1 MMLIKF
7 ELKKIFYNRF
17 FLVMLIFTLFL
28 NLFTLYESSKTAR
41 FDESKM
47 LYNTYDEFVDSVQSN
62 AEKSLSAS
70 IFSDELSDFSKKNI
84 EKTAKDFEKMR
95 GIEISQDIN
104 VGVLLVLNSENS
116 DICILLILISLGLS
130 LIVDEKEKRLF
141 QLIRSTTH
149 GTISTI
155 LSKLSALLICCVL
168 INVIITAS
176 TVGFTYAKY
185 GFGDV
190 FRSIQSIPEMLTV
203 FFRFNI
209 LQFFL
214 MLFAT
219 KTIGIF
225 IIAVFVILLCLLS
238 KRAITMLV
246 FVVLISSASISM
258 TFIPETSEFIFFKY
272 INLYSLLNPYK
283 VFSSY
288 INLNILGKPINVN
301 VVFAFFLITMLLLS
315 MTLVVFYFIKKRP
328 LENCD
333 KKNNNTFLHG
343 RIWHSIIHFEFKK
356 ILSLNKVI
364 VIILFFALFQT
375 YNVYNQE
382 NFQSADEYYYQYYME
397 MLSGPLT
404 SSKEKL
410 LLSEKKKIDE
420 AEEQIYILNEQ
431 RHKNELTLQEFIQK
445 QEQYSDVLNKASMF
459 NRVYEKYIYIK
470 NNPGAEFIY
479 DTGYE
484 KLFGISE
491 QNFSL
496 NNSLLLLFV
505 FALCFCSIYS
515 VDYKT
520 NAFRILC
527 TTKYGIDKTRKVKTK
542 VIVFLSIFIFLIAYI
557 PEAIYIGRF
566 YGFPNLIG
574 QLLCIPELSNLG
586 SLPIWFG
593 IAILYV
599 IRLLIVF
606 LLIPIISAI
615 SLKSKNNI
623 ITAII
628 FSLIFVLP
636 NVICA
641 FFNVELMLYFSLWNL
656 LSGSWLFNGSSI
668 CIYVF
673 QFIMLTTVSYICNRF
688 VSRRFGTTI

>member
-1 MMLIKF
+1 MLIKF

-17 FLVMLIFTLFL
+17 FSVMLIFTIFL
-28 NLFTLYESSKTAR
+28 NLFTLYESSKTAS
-41 FDESKM
+41 FGESEM

-62 AEKSLSAS
+62 AEKALSVS
-70 IFSDELSDFSKKNI
+70 IFNDELSNFSKKNI
-84 EKTAKDFEKMR
+84 EKTAEDFEKMR
-95 GIEISQDIN
+95 GIEISQDVN
-104 VGVLLVLNSENS
+104 AGVLLVLNSGIS

-141 QLIRSTTH
+141 QLIRSTAH

-155 LSKLSALLICCVL
+155 LSKLGALLICCVL
-168 INVIITAS
+168 INVIITSS
-176 TVGFTYAKY
+176 TVVFSYAKY

-190 FRSIQSIPEMLTV
+190 FRSIQSIPELLTV

-214 MLFAT
+214 MLFAI

-225 IIAVFVILLCLLS
+225 IIAVFVIFLCLLS

-246 FVVLISSASISM
+246 LVVLISSASFSM
-258 TFIPETSEFIFFKY
+258 TFIPETSGFIFLKY
-272 INLYSLLNPYK
+272 INLYSLYNPYK

-301 VVFAFFLITMLLLS
+301 VVFTVFSIAMLLLS
-315 MTLVVFYFIKKRP
+315 VALVVFYFVKKRP

-333 KKNNNTFLHG
+333 KKIITHFLSG
-343 RIWHSIIHFEFKK
+343 RIWHSIIHFELKK
-356 ILSLNKVI
+356 VLSLNKVL
-364 VIILFFALFQT
+364 VIILLFALFQA

-382 NFQSADEYYYQYYME
+382 NFPSEDEYYYRYYME

-404 SSKEKL
+404 DSKEKL
-410 LLSEKKKIDE
+410 LISEKKKIDE

-431 RHKNELTLQEFIQK
+431 RQKNELSLQEFIQQ
-445 QEQYSDVLNKASMF
+445 QEPYSDALNKAGMF

-479 DTGYE
+479 DVGYE

-496 NNSLLLLFV
+496 NNSLLLLCV

-515 VDYKT
+515 VDYKN
-520 NAFRILC
+520 NAFMIIC
-527 TTKYGIDKTRKVKTK
+527 TTKYGTDKTRKIKTK
-542 VIVFLSIFIFLIAYI
+542 VMASISMFIFLIAYI
-557 PEAIYIGRF
+557 PEAIYIGRY
-566 YGFPNLIG
+566 YGFSNLTR
-574 QLLCIPELSNLG
+574 QLLCIPELSHLG

-599 IRLLIVF
+599 MRLFTVL
-606 LLIPIISAI
+606 LLIPTISAI

-636 NVICA
+636 NVIYA

-668 CIYVF
+668 YIYVF
-673 QFIMLTTVSYICNRF
+673 QFIMLITVSYICKRF
-688 VSRRFGTTI
+688 VSRSFGTV